1 MHGFRYYFTPL
12 TGVLFTFR
20 SRYYCT
26 IGRPVVL
33 SLRGWSPQIHTGFL
47 VSGDTWDYCGRFSDF
62 RLRGSHPLRPAFPC
76 RSPSHELC
84 NSLNSCGEFSRSR
97 DPDAAT
103 AATLTL
109 HRFRLFPV
117 RSPLLG
123 ESSFLSLPAGTEMFQ
138 FSAFP
143 PHCAVPG
150 YQPWSVTRSR
160 RSSDH
165 SLLSGSPKLIAAML
179 RPSSALDAK
188 ASTIHS
194 SKLNHCF
201 LNRDCHV

>member
-33 SLRGWSPQIHTGFL
+33 SLGGWSPRIHTGFL
-47 VSGDTWDYCGRFSDF
+47 VSGDTWDDCGRFSDF

-76 RSPSHELC
+76 RSPSHEFC
-84 NSLNSCGEFSRSR
+84 NSLDTCGESSRSR

-123 ESSFLSLPAGTEMFQ
+123 ESSFLSTPAGTEMFQ

-143 PHCAVPG
+143 PHYAVPG
-150 YQPWSVTRSR
+150 HESWSVTRSR

-165 SLLSGSPKLIAAML
+165 CLLSGSPKLFAAVL

-188 ASTIHS
+188 ASTMHS
-194 SKLNHCF
+194 
-201 LNRDCHV
+201 